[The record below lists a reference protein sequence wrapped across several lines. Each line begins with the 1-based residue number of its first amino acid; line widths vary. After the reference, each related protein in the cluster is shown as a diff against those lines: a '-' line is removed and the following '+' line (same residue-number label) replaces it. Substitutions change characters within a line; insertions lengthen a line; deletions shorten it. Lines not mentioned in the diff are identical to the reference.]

1 MLYSVWYNTESGHR
15 RCGEKPFGGTEG
27 QCKTANK
34 HKEEGE
40 SRQKMDETDCNKI
53 AEELQKRSHPLIVNP
68 TDLYNIVKGQVAP
81 TNVNVQDELH
91 IASTQSEKFAA
102 LLPGAFHSKIE
113 RKMKTIHDMKKVVI
127 VNGKA
132 IFAIETLFAQLLV
145 VG

>member
-1 MLYSVWYNTESGHR
+1 MLYFVWYNTESGHR

-53 AEELQKRSHPLIVNP
+53 AEELQKRSHPLNVKP

-81 TNVNVQDELH
+81 TNVNVQD
-91 IASTQSEKFAA
+91 
-102 LLPGAFHSKIE
+102 
-113 RKMKTIHDMKKVVI
+113 
-127 VNGKA
+127 
-132 IFAIETLFAQLLV
+132 
-145 VG
+145 